1 MCGIFGYVGTKNNAG
16 NILQEGLQRLSYRG
30 YDSWGIGVIA
40 ESKISVEKAIGKVP
54 EKKIKFP
61 LSRYGLGHTRW
72 ATHGGVTQ
80 ANAHP
85 HMATD
90 KSFVLVQ
97 NGIFENY
104 LVYKKTLEADYIFYS
119 ETDTEVLLRLIEQER
134 DKADNLFEAV
144 RQVLP
149 HIKGRNTFA
158 IMTEAGEFIAA
169 RNGSPLVVGATTSES
184 EVYFSSDTLS
194 FAPYVDKICVIE
206 NGQIVH
212 YKAGVLKLY
221 SAATGDELPLK
232 FTKNNLVQSKIDK
245 EGYPHYMLKE
255 IFEQP
260 TCITQIAVSD
270 VGAINELTQVIR
282 TSKHV
287 YTIGSG
293 TTGLA
298 AAQFAYYLRTIG
310 KIHATSLIGAG
321 AQSYQD
327 LFEEGD
333 LIIAPSQ
340 SGETA
345 DVLEVIEYAK
355 QRGVK
360 IASCVNMPGSMLTRI
375 SDYPFMVQA
384 GPEICVCSTKVFT
397 AHLAWGYL
405 LAKAVARQTEE
416 GIRNLERLATTMQ
429 TVLDNSAM
437 NQQVQKIAKDLSVKE
452 HIFLLAKEQNLQI
465 AGEGMVKIIEQSYR
479 HAHAIPAGD
488 LKHYAITLMEPG
500 VPVIVLLSEDGVKHD
515 VLNALH
521 QIQARGADTMAIAP
535 SMQEGSVTILVP
547 DAGEVSA
554 ILNIIPLQLLAY
566 YMGVALGNDIDKPRN
581 IAKSVTVK

>member
-16 NILQEGLQRLSYRG
+16 NIIQEGLQRLSYRG
-30 YDSWGIGVIA
+30 YDSWGIGVIID
-40 ESKISVEKAIGKVP
+40 SKIIVEKAIGKVP
-54 EKKIKFP
+54 ENKLKFP
-61 LSRYGLGHTRW
+61 KSRYGLGHTRW
-72 ATHGGVTQ
+72 ATHGGVTKV
-80 ANAHP
+80 NAHP
-85 HMATD
+85 HISTD
-90 KSFVLVQ
+90 RTFILVQ

-104 LVYKKTLEADYIFYS
+104 LECKASLVSDYPFYS
-119 ETDTEVLLRLIEQER
+119 ETDTEVLLRLIEREYL
-134 DKADNLFEAV
+134 KTTSLLGAV
-144 RQVLP
+144 RETVKYI
-149 HIKGRNTFA
+149 HGRNTFA
-158 IMTEAGEFIAA
+158 IMTEDGEFIAA
-169 RNGSPLVVGATTSES
+169 RNGSPLVVGATVSES
-184 EVYFSSDTLS
+184 EVFFSSDMLS
-194 FAPYVDKICVIE
+194 FAPYVEKICVIE
-206 NGQIVH
+206 NGQIMH
-212 YKAGVLKLY
+212 YKDGILKLY
-221 SAATGDELPLK
+221 SAETGDELPLK
-232 FTKNNLVQSKIDK
+232 FIKNNMVQSKINK

-260 TCITQIAVSD
+260 TCIRRVASSD
-270 VGAINELTQVIR
+270 VLAIDELAQVIR

-293 TTGLA
+293 TTGIA

-310 KIHATSLIGAG
+310 KVHVTSLIGAG

-355 QRGVK
+355 QKGVK

-405 LAKAVARQTEE
+405 LAKAVAHQTKD
-416 GIRNLERLATTMQ
+416 GINNLEKLATLMQ
-429 TVLDNSAM
+429 TLLDNTVMSK
-437 NQQVQKIAKDLSVKE
+437 QVQKIARDLSLKE
-452 HIFLLAKEQNLQI
+452 HIFLLAKEQNLQV

-488 LKHYAITLMEPG
+488 LKHYAITLMEKG

-521 QIQARGADTMAIAP
+521 QIQARGAETIVVAPAIQA
-535 SMQEGSVTILVP
+535 GSVTIMVP
-547 DAGEVSA
+547 DCGEVSA
-554 ILNIIPLQLLAY
+554 ILNVVPLQLLAY